1 MQVESAHARHA
12 VALST
17 RRMRSNKIEFLPVE
31 DEFKRKKTAKR
42 QRNKTLEHQE
52 SLQKATKRF
61 CREQTRKKD
70 KKNVDNQQPVL
81 KMDSSEG

>member
-12 VALST
+12 VA
-17 RRMRSNKIEFLPVE
+17 RRDKIEFLPVE
-31 DEFKRKKTAKR
+31 DEFKRKKTTKR
-42 QRNKTLEHQE
+42 QRNKTLDHQE

-70 KKNVDNQQPVL
+70 KKNVDNQQSVL
-81 KMDSSEG
+81 KMDSSGG

>member
-42 QRNKTLEHQE
+42 QRNKTLEYQE
-52 SLQKATKRF
+52 SLQKAT
-61 CREQTRKKD
+61 T
-70 KKNVDNQQPVL
+70 L
-81 KMDSSEG
+81 

>member
-31 DEFKRKKTAKR
+31 DEFKRKKR
-42 QRNKTLEHQE
+42 L
-52 SLQKATKRF
+52 
-61 CREQTRKKD
+61 KD
-70 KKNVDNQQPVL
+70 KEIRL
-81 KMDSSEG
+81 YIGELIEGYYCKDRQEKR

>member
-1 MQVESAHARHA
+1 MRDA

-17 RRMRSNKIEFLPVE
+17 RRMRSRFLPVE

-42 QRNKTLEHQE
+42 QRNKILEHQE

-70 KKNVDNQQPVL
+70 KKNVDNQQPLL
-81 KMDSSEG
+81 KMDNSDG